1 MRPEKAVSTTLAALI
16 CVYCTSPEPEGHGTL
31 IWAGIIMS
39 QTKAASPLRP
49 VAFQLSSSHSQFI
62 FSLTFAASSLSPIS
76 FLINLFVAFLIIAC
90 VVQFTGN
97 IWAGVVQNVM
107 ANTLVNL
114 YMLSVRPED
123 VLIADPSDLPL
134 EALVALLV
142 VVGLLITGRKITT
155 SAREDRSEV

>member
-1 MRPEKAVSTTLAALI
+1 
-16 CVYCTSPEPEGHGTL
+16 
-31 IWAGIIMS
+31 
-39 QTKAASPLRP
+39 
-49 VAFQLSSSHSQFI
+49 
-62 FSLTFAASSLSPIS
+62 
-76 FLINLFVAFLIIAC
+76 
-90 VVQFTGN
+90 
-97 IWAGVVQNVM
+97 M